1 MTTIGQLRTG
11 EPIEKAMRIIRDWL
25 NKLGVDGLS
34 INTSYSSANNIA
46 VLKFRYKNKDYE
58 FRSTKQSSC
67 RLNMHGIAR
76 VMEYKVRASI
86 MGIEDF
92 ETSMKSYLQIEN
104 KSSFTS
110 VQHSAEDQYYEIL
123 GVTRKMSD
131 EEIKKKYNTLMKLN
145 HPDMV
150 NSEELKKEFGL
161 KVARINEAYTEI
173 KKERGFISNGNSR

>member
-110 VQHSAEDQYYEIL
+110 SQQYNAEDRYYEIL
-123 GVTRKMSD
+123 GANRKMS
-131 EEIKKKYNTLMKLN
+131 N
-145 HPDMV
+145 
-150 NSEELKKEFGL
+150 EELKKIYNKQMMTYHPDMTNSEEAKKEFE
-161 KVARINEAYTEI
+161 KRTSSINEAYTEI
-173 KKERGFISNGNSR
+173 KKERGLINNE

>member
-1 MTTIGQLRTG
+1 MSLGMLKTERS
-11 EPIEKAMRIIRDWL
+11 IESGMREIRDWL

-46 VLKFRYKNKDYE
+46 VLQFKYKNKPYE

-92 ETSMKSYLQIEN
+92 ETSMKSYLQLEN

-110 VQHSAEDQYYEIL
+110 NQQQSYAEDKYYLVL
-123 GVTRKMSD
+123 GVNRKMSD
-131 EEIKKKYNTLMKLN
+131 SEIKSKYNLLMKLN
-145 HPDMV
+145 HPDMT
-150 NSEELKKEFGL
+150 NSKELKEEFTK
-161 KVARINEAYTEI
+161 KVSIINEAYTEI
-173 KKERGFISNGNSR
+173 KKERGLINNGL